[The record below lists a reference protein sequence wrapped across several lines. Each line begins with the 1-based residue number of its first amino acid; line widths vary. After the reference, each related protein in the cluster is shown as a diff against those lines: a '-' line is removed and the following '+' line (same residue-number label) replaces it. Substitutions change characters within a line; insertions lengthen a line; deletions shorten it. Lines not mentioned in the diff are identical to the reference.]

1 MTNKEEEVL
10 TNDELT
16 DRLEKSNAKIIN
28 LHRRLTRLEKGGAH
42 TGLPNTMILSPSF
55 LKRAFA
61 IYGHVLVVG
70 LIIMIPM
77 WILMLILTFFM
88 SALMY

>member
-42 TGLPNTMILSPSF
+42 TGLPNTMILSHSF
-55 LKRAFA
+55 IKRAFA
-61 IYGHVLVVG
+61 VYGHVLAVG
-70 LIIMIPM
+70 LIIMIPLYCV
-77 WILMLILTFFM
+77 IF
-88 SALMY
+88 ALAAVFQPLVE